1 MNAEQ
6 VAQKLIKASEN
17 RPYKGTLSKFAL
29 QSIKS
34 GKVVYSA
41 ANLLA
46 FCEGY
51 GLKMAMV
58 DQATLQRFY
67 PNSVLEIH
75 NTLKYLMERY
85 EVDCNLVYRKTA
97 VHYTP
102 CKASTQEELDRLTEE
117 AQIKKAESAKE
128 VKKSKKKP
136 KDKAYLAPLSIKSL
150 LAVCEVISC
159 DLEFEQK

>member
-6 VAQKLIKASEN
+6 VAQKLTKATESRSYN
-17 RPYKGTLSKFAL
+17 GSLSKYAL

-34 GKVVYSA
+34 GKVIYSA

-58 DQATLQRFY
+58 DRATLQRFY
-67 PNSVLEIH
+67 PTSVLEIH

-85 EVDCNLVYRKTA
+85 EIDCNLVYRKTA

-102 CKASTQEELDRLTEE
+102 CKASTQDELDRMTEE
-117 AQIKKAESAKE
+117 ANAKRAEAVKE
-128 VKKSKKKP
+128 AKKSKKRLKE
-136 KDKAYLAPLSIKSL
+136 KAYLAPLSIKSL
-150 LAVCEVISC
+150 LAVCEVIAC
-159 DLEFEQK
+159 DLEFETK